1 MTVYAPV
8 EQQPKLGRRRDELT
22 EVKILVNFICV
33 DFLYSAS
40 PFYSFFLSVYTFQ
53 ILSTDLRSCGDEILC
68 FNLSVLFGKCLHKT
82 SGNTLLD

>member
-1 MTVYAPV
+1 MSRTMTVYAPV

-40 PFYSFFLSVYTFQ
+40 PFYSFFLSTLFKYCPQ
-53 ILSTDLRSCGDEILC
+53 IYVVVEMK
-68 FNLSVLFGKCLHKT
+68 FFVLT
-82 SGNTLLD
+82 